1 MIRSEAVQQEARE
14 NTGRTS
20 QRQTR
25 QSLQAK
31 NMNAENMKAKAR
43 ALIGALMTFTCIASA
58 GEPDIEMMTK
68 MKRLYPATTFTGI
81 TKSPIAGLWEVQMG
95 EQLAYTDASGQ
106 YLFLGSVIDLKSQR
120 ELTPPR
126 KAEVGQ
132 AGSTP
137 VQPKVAFPSNF
148 LSNAI
153 KTVRGDGSR
162 VVAVFSDPMCPHCMS
177 MEREMAKL
185 QNVTIYTFLYPI
197 VAEASKV
204 KSVSIWCSGN
214 REKSWQDAM
223 QANKAPKLAHC
234 ANPIND
240 NLVLGSRLGIQAT
253 PALVAA
259 DGRLFV
265 GATSMANVD
274 KWLLASS
281 Q

>member
-31 NMNAENMKAKAR
+31 DLKAKAR
-43 ALIGALMTFTCIASA
+43 ALIGALMTFSCIASA

-68 MKRLYPATTFTGI
+68 MKKLYPATTFTGI

-106 YLFLGSVIDLKSQR
+106 YLFLGSVIDLKTQR

-126 KAEVGQ
+126 KAEV
-132 AGSTP
+132 APTGSAP

-162 VVAVFSDPMCPHCMS
+162 VVAVFSDPMCPHCIS

-223 QANKAPKLAHC
+223 QANKSPKLAHC

-274 KWLLASS
+274 KWLMASS

>member
-1 MIRSEAVQQEARE
+1 MTRSEAMKCKTNEHQGIE
-14 NTGRTS
+14 NRVIKS
-20 QRQTR
+20 QRLKR
-25 QSLQAK
+25 QGLQ
-31 NMNAENMKAKAR
+31 AKAR
-43 ALIGALMTFTCIASA
+43 ALIAGLMTFSCIASA

-68 MKRLYPATTFTGI
+68 MKKLYPATLFTGI

-106 YLFLGSVIDLKSQR
+106 YLFLGSVIDLKTQR

-126 KAEVGQ
+126 KADVGA
-132 AGSTP
+132 AGSAP
-137 VQPKVAFPSNF
+137 AQPKVAFPSSF

-197 VAEASKV
+197 VAEASKS

-223 QANKAPKLAHC
+223 QANKTPKLAHC

-259 DGRLFV
+259 DGRVFV
-265 GATSMANVD
+265 GATTVAHVD
-274 KWLLASS
+274 KWLMASS

>member
-31 NMNAENMKAKAR
+31 DLKAKAR

-214 REKSWQDAM
+214 RERSWQDAM
-223 QANKAPKLAHC
+223 QANKTPKLAHC